1 MKSLL
6 NKISTTRKL
15 AVLAFALGF
24 FALII
29 GSPSDNRHLKINAKE
44 ISLELRNEKN
54 IIRPV
59 ELADWIIKGK
69 VDFIVLD
76 VREENKY
83 DEYHIPG
90 AMNVSSE
97 SVLEAGLMKND
108 KILIYGDDDI
118 LTAEAWFL
126 LKSAGYKNVYI
137 LKGGMK
143 GWQTDVL
150 YPTLKADASE
160 AEKTEFEKMKQVSF
174 YFGGEPR
181 IASGENGVVSVERP
195 ESQKSSPKL
204 SLPTVNMNKSKGKKR
219 EGC

>member
-1 MKSLL
+1 MKSWM
-6 NKISTTRKL
+6 NRISTPQKL
-15 AVLAFALGF
+15 AALAFLLGF

-44 ISLELRNEKN
+44 ISLEIRNEKN
-54 IIRPV
+54 IVQPV

-76 VREENKY
+76 VRNENKFN
-83 DEYHIPG
+83 EYHIPG

-143 GWQTDVL
+143 GWQESVL

-160 AEKTEFEKMKQVSF
+160 EEKTEFEKMKQVSF

-181 IASGENGVVSVERP
+181 IASGDNGIVSVTRP
-195 ESQKSSPKL
+195 KNQKSLPKL
-204 SLPTVNMNKSKGKKR
+204 TLPAVNMNKAKGKKR